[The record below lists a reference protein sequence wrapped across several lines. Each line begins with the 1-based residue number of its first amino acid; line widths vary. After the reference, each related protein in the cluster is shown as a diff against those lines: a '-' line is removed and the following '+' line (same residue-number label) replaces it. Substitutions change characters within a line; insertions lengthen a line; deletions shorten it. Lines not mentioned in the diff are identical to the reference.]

1 MNHRLQY
8 RDDYTSVRE
17 SFEASLKELDL
28 EYIDLYLI
36 HWPQRRLVSTDAG
49 NQDVM
54 ILDRVS

>member
-1 MNHRLQY
+1 M
-8 RDDYTSVRE
+8 RE